1 MSRKFSQTIYS
12 LNNYRKAYE
21 AQPYNLLK
29 GVRIDGKQ
37 MDVPVSDVVFA
48 PVPPMHAKFLGYFD
62 RLPFSVPQHI
72 GVPNESRNRP
82 LSIPLTCL
90 CSVWANPEE
99 QTVWV
104 ISDKAAEEV
113 APLSTWADSKVEK
126 RDVTHGQEAAYNFR
140 AKKMKE
146 YRDMLAMR
154 LNSEV
159 VPA

>member
-1 MSRKFSQTIYS
+1 MSRRKSQKIYS

-29 GVRIDGKQ
+29 GVRIGGKSA
-37 MDVPVSDVVFA
+37 DVPVSDVVFA
-48 PVPPMHAKFLGYFD
+48 PIPPTHAKFLGYFD
-62 RLPFSVPQHI
+62 RLPLSVPPYM
-72 GVPNESRNRP
+72 GVPNEILNRP
-82 LSIPLTCL
+82 LSIPLTRL

-104 ISDKAAEEV
+104 VSDKAAEEV
-113 APLSTWADSKVEK
+113 APLPTWADDKVEE
-126 RDVTHGQEAAYNFR
+126 RDVTHGQVAEYNYR

-146 YRDMLAMR
+146 YRKLLAMR
-154 LNSEV
+154 LDSEV

>member
-29 GVRIDGKQ
+29 GVRVDGKQ

-48 PVPPMHAKFLGYFD
+48 LYPPTHAKFLGYFD
-62 RLPFSVPQHI
+62 SLPFSVPEHI
-72 GVPNESRNRP
+72 GVPHESLNRP
-82 LSIPLTCL
+82 LTIPLTCL

-99 QTVWV
+99 QAVWV
-104 ISDKAAEEV
+104 ISDKAPEEV
-113 APLSTWADSKVEK
+113 APLSTWGDSKVEE
-126 RDVTHGQEAAYNFR
+126 RDVTHGQIAAYNFR

-154 LNSEV
+154 LDSEAI
-159 VPA
+159 PA